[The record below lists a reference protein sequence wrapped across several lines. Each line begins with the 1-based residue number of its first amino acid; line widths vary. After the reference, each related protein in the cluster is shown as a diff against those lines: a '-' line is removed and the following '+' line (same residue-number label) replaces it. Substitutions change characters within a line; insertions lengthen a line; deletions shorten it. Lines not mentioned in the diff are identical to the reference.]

1 VFVLFATVSDRLDL
15 GWIGEDAMRID
26 DMTEILDF
34 LPCKL
39 ALAEVC
45 IEAVLLE
52 DLEDRLEVCQVF
64 LTRFAEDCCN
74 QNKHSATEKKNA
86 TATEERKRG
95 GRSWRIYMQPGRSE
109 KKRASGRAKDVNKRN
124 GAQRGGERV

>member
-1 VFVLFATVSDRLDL
+1 
-15 GWIGEDAMRID
+15 MRID

-86 TATEERKRG
+86 TATAFQPTCCNQNKHYKERSYG
-95 GRSWRIYMQPGRSE
+95 
-109 KKRASGRAKDVNKRN
+109 KKERN
-124 GAQRGGERV
+124 MKAEQRH